1 MNVAD
6 KTPAGCELQ
15 PPPHDDV
22 GPLYQLQWANSGLK
36 PAITLLTILESS
48 CNRKAAF
55 IQNAVYVLTTG
66 NCSWTVL

>member
-6 KTPAGCELQ
+6 KTPAAGCELQ
-15 PPPHDDV
+15 PHADV

-36 PAITLLTILESS
+36 PTVTLLTALKIHGTESLHLY
-48 CNRKAAF
+48 K
-55 IQNAVYVLTTG
+55 NAVFTRG